1 MRRMTPTSRLL
12 DSPAQVVKSAE
23 SNKRDQVTCVCCPYP
38 FLAPV
43 SDIIKGSK
51 VSLGAEDVFH
61 EDKGAF
67 TGGVS
72 IGMLKS
78 VGVEYVLVGH
88 SERRQGN
95 IAHETD
101 AEINRKLRK
110 VCFFGDSQLTPRTIR
125 IICTAGSVFFK
136 DHGALYS
143 PCMHQTLILH
153 HGTAFLRVYFGGL
166 M

>member
-1 MRRMTPTSRLL
+1 MKSYVPFHL
-12 DSPAQVVKSAE
+12 AQVVKSAAD
-23 SNKRDQVTCVCCPYP
+23 NKRDQVTAVCCPAP

-43 SDIIKGSK
+43 ADILKGSK

-88 SERRQGN
+88 SERRHGN

-110 VCFFGDSQLTPRTIR
+110 VRISSFFCQSLIYSKAY
-125 IICTAGSVFFK
+125 AG
-136 DHGALYS
+136 
-143 PCMHQTLILH
+143 MH
-153 HGTAFLRVYFGGL
+153 A
-166 M
+166 